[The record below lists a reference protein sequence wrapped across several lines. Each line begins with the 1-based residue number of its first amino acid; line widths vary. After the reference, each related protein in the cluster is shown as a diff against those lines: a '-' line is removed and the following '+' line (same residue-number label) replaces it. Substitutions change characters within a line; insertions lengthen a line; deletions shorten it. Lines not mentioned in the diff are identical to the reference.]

1 MYLERCGS
9 VVQWVSAMDQLLHKM
24 KSTGFRFDQVRRGDA
39 VGVVVC
45 SGRSHAS
52 SVTVYGSVRGQVKGV
67 SGSGQQHGSVYLR
80 TGAEA
85 TMRGVKPNTAL
96 AAQVASMFSVEES
109 PIWADSSTTKQCQAL
124 EAALGGAQA
133 VASLTGSR

>member
-1 MYLERCGS
+1 M
-9 VVQWVSAMDQLLHKM
+9 QWVSAMDQLLHKM
-24 KSTGFRFDQVRRGDA
+24 KSSGFRFDQVRRGDA
-39 VGVVVC
+39 VGVIVC
-45 SGRSHAS
+45 GGMGRLARYVSPTPFS
-52 SVTVYGSVRGQVKGV
+52 CKCRCGIVGQVKGV

-133 VASLTGSR
+133 VAALTGSR